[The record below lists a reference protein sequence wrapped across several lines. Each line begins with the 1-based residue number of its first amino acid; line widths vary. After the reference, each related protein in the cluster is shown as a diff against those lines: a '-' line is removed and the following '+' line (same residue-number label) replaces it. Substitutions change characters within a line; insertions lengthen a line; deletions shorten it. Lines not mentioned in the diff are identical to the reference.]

1 MIMTKEDIEKRLR
14 KLSWQSVRKIMKLN
28 KLMQFLLKQNRMLM
42 VVMIW

>member
-1 MIMTKEDIEKRLR
+1 MTKEDIEKRLR